1 MESET
6 GCFLLKD
13 STIAS
18 FKISQIII
26 RTRRHVFTVELSN
39 SQTLSLCI
47 LGKIGQGFQKIK
59 FSILLFSYPVYN
71 PFL

>member
-39 SQTLSLCI
+39 SQTLSQCI
-47 LGKIGQGFQKIK
+47 LGKIGQGFQR
-59 FSILLFSYPVYN
+59 
-71 PFL
+71 